1 VRSRDGFVQVLHGEW
16 TKFRTVRSTVWCV
29 LGAIVLTVLLSM
41 LAARGSSTN
50 ANDGPHFID
59 QAHITR
65 QPLAGD
71 GTITAE
77 VTRQDRSSEWAKAGL
92 LIKAGTTYGSPYAA
106 IVVTPDHGVR
116 FQANYDTDIGGD
128 TGSAPRWLRLTR
140 SGTTVTGYESANG
153 TDWRRV
159 GSAEVRLP
167 GTAEA
172 GLFVASPPTQV
183 IEKVSGS
190 GGTRARAVSTRGTAD
205 FANVSGTSLAPDK
218 WLDADLAP
226 PERPADAG
234 PVGTTTRAGGEF
246 TLTGTGDIA
255 GYGIASFVNG
265 ADDDVVMNS
274 LSGAQIGLMAVIAL
288 GVLFATSEFKTG
300 TVSATFAASPRRGRV
315 LVAKAFVVGGAAFVA
330 GLIASV
336 TAFLVTKPALHAN
349 GFQPPAYPDSSLT
362 DGPVLRAVLGTA
374 LLLALIAVLSLGIG
388 ALRRRT
394 VGAVVAALVLVVV
407 PELITSVVSIN
418 AALWINRLTPA
429 AGFAIQHT
437 RDRFDYAI
445 SPWGGLAVL
454 AAYAAVAL
462 GVAVWQLRGRDA

>member
-29 LGAIVLTVLLSM
+29 LGAIVLTVLLSV

-50 ANDGPHFID
+50 ANDGPHFVD
-59 QAHITR
+59 QAHVTH
-65 QPLAGD
+65 QPLTGD

-77 VTRQDRSSEWAKAGL
+77 VTRQDRGNEWAKAGL
-92 LIKAGTTYGSPYAA
+92 ILKAGTGYGSPYAA
-106 IVVTPDHGVR
+106 VMITPEHGVR
-116 FQANYDTDIGGD
+116 FQANYDTDVAGD
-128 TGSAPRWLRLTR
+128 AGSAPRWLRLTR

-159 GSAEVRLP
+159 GSAEVALP

-172 GLFVASPPTQV
+172 GLFVTSPATQV
-183 IEKVSGS
+183 TERVTGS
-190 GGTRARAVSTRGTAD
+190 GGTRVREIPTQGGAV
-205 FANVSGTSLAPDK
+205 FANVSGTSLAPDR

-226 PERPADAG
+226 PGRPAGAG
-234 PVGTTTRAGGEF
+234 PVGTTTRGGGEF
-246 TLTGTGDIA
+246 TLTGTGDIS
-255 GYGIASFVNG
+255 GFGIASFRGGGN
-265 ADDDVVMNS
+265 DDVVMNG
-274 LSGAQIGLMAVIAL
+274 LSGAQVGLMAVIAL
-288 GVLFATSEFKTG
+288 GVLFSTAEFKSG
-300 TVSATFAASPRRGRV
+300 TISATFAASPRRGRV
-315 LVAKAFVVGGAAFVA
+315 LIAKAIVVGSAAFVA

-336 TAFLVTKPALHAN
+336 TAFLVTKPAMRAN
-349 GFQPPAYPDSSLT
+349 GYAPPAYPDLSLT

-407 PELITSVVSIN
+407 PELITSVVSID

-454 AAYAAVAL
+454 AGYAAVAL
-462 GVAVWQLRGRDA
+462 GVAVWRLRGRDA